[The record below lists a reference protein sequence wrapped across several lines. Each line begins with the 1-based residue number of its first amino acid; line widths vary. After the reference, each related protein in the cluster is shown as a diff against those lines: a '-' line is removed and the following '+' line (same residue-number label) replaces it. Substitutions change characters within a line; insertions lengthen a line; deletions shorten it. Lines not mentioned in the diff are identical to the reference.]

1 MSNNIKIENILDSIL
16 LNNDLEPE
24 VKLYKIAKIL
34 KENNKICDQLWYAI
48 LEFKDKYIYKFDWD
62 QLE

>member
-1 MSNNIKIENILDSIL
+1 MSDKIKIETILDLIL
-16 LNNDLEPE
+16 LSNNLEPE

-48 LEFKDKYIYKFDWD
+48 LEFKDKHIYKFDW
-62 QLE
+62 E